1 MSDLVERLRQ
11 LSADVQSVECGDP
24 WWWSEVAEQA
34 AATIEAQAAEI
45 ERLREQL
52 NYVGAG
58 NGAKPEPRHE
68 NCPPLDEWHLGYWG
82 RWHGYA
88 GDVFFGNKDAAA
100 GRYRHG

>member
-45 ERLREQL
+45 ERLR
-52 NYVGAG
+52 
-58 NGAKPEPRHE
+58 
-68 NCPPLDEWHLGYWG
+68 
-82 RWHGYA
+82 RWRPSTY
-88 GDVFFGNKDAAA
+88 
-100 GRYRHG
+100 